1 MGKYHCLCYI
11 DFLTNAKVKAISKGW
26 VSFPVFISAES
37 LTIPTMQD
45 CCDVNDGII
54 KMLSML

>member
-11 DFLTNAKVKAISKGW
+11 DFLTNAKGKAIGW
-26 VSFPVFISAES
+26 VSFSVFISAEG
-37 LTIPTMQD
+37 LTIPTLHD
-45 CCDVNDGII
+45 CCHVDNAIT